1 MKVTVRS
8 FANIKDVL
16 GAPEITA
23 ELPQA
28 ATLADLLRLL
38 SGTYG
43 PAFDRQV
50 KDQTSGELVPFL
62 ILVNGA
68 TYRSVADMSVPVQ
81 DGDVVTLMI
90 PFDGG

>member
-1 MKVTVRS
+1 MKITVKS

-16 GAPEITA
+16 GGPEITA

-28 ATLADLLRLL
+28 ATIADLLRKL

-43 PAFDRQV
+43 SAFDRQI

-62 ILVNGA
+62 ILVNDK
-68 TYRSVADMSVPVQ
+68 TYRSIADMGVPVQ